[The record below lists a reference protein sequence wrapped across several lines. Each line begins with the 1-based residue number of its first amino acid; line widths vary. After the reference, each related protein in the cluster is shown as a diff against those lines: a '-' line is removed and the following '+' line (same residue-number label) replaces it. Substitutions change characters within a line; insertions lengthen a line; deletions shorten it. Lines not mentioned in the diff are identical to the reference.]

1 MFFQLPHK
9 HKIVIAGNHEL
20 TFDPALRGLESEL
33 STAMGGRCDDSE
45 IYIPDST
52 NTLGQVW
59 GGPYWH

>member
-1 MFFQLPHK
+1 MGRRPDILQLPHK

-45 IYIPDST
+45 I
-52 NTLGQVW
+52 
-59 GGPYWH
+59 